1 MQVKRFPGRTHL
13 VWIEPEG
20 LDSDVAYPNGITMG
34 FPEDIQREVVASIP
48 GKGLGFGVWGLGFG
62 V

>member
-48 GKGLGFGVWGLGFG
+48 GKGLGFRV
-62 V
+62 

>member
-1 MQVKRFPGRTHL
+1 

-48 GKGLGFGVWGLGFG
+48 GWILNPKP
-62 V
+62 

>member
-48 GKGLGFGVWGLGFG
+48 G
-62 V
+62 